1 VTAATV
7 DAARAAIVRPPLRS
21 ADSASRFASRTT
33 SSIQVPP
40 VPALVLS
47 ATGSRVGALNAIL
60 RSPPNGDARVVP
72 VVDGTVPSDA
82 DALLPPRA
90 RSRPPVKDDDDLFVK
105 SRIDRAIFA
114 DNARSA
120 SCAFFRACSIARSIA
135 LTRFD
140 GDIACV
146 ASFANMVDDADA
158 TGEPTSRSYA
168 ADEVVDDGD
177 DRRNESGGTDAL
189 VDIAM
194 VRFADVGA
202 RARVRVSGCVVV
214 CTPTREVRFQRSH
227 SFVWANSMK

>member
-1 VTAATV
+1 M
-7 DAARAAIVRPPLRS
+7 
-21 ADSASRFASRTT
+21 
-33 SSIQVPP
+33 
-40 VPALVLS
+40 
-47 ATGSRVGALNAIL
+47 
-60 RSPPNGDARVVP
+60 VVP

-90 RSRPPVKDDDDLFVK
+90 RSRPRVKDDDDLFVK

-146 ASFANMVDDADA
+146 ASFVNMDDDADA

-168 ADEVVDDGD
+168 DDDGDDGD

-194 VRFADVGA
+194 VRGRRCA
-202 RARVRVSGCVVV
+202 RSRRVSGCVVV
-214 CTPTREVRFQRSH
+214 VPAGENLVAIPTVTLVCMCKQ
-227 SFVWANSMK
+227 FVIMAGTDID